1 MVTIGRRRRKPH
13 PVLVYPPKKMKI
25 VRIDQ
30 HTQIEVPETMSD
42 EDARERYWLRKK
54 SQLKSYEIP
63 YKSLPD
69 ADKEDVVPIEDMTS
83 TEDPPIE
90 EEDEE

>member
-13 PVLVYPPKKMKI
+13 PVLVYPPQKMKI

-30 HTQIEVPETMSD
+30 RTEVEVPESMSD
-42 EDARERYWLRKK
+42 EDARERYWLRR
-54 SQLKSYEIP
+54 SGQPRSYELP

-69 ADKEDVVPIEDMTS
+69 ADKEDVVPIEDMIS